1 MATRSYDEMQAE
13 AMEHYQAQDYAG
25 ALEILTREGDR
36 FPEEAANVLYL
47 RSRMAARVGQPDLA
61 LQILEDALNRG
72 LWYGEQVMRESPSW
86 QPLQG
91 LPAFERLAAVCKER
105 QAAAQIGPDLRV
117 LEPADGCP
125 APAACPLFLAL
136 HGNAGT
142 ADSAIQGW
150 RAVAAAGWR
159 LVALQSSQVGGV
171 NAYLWNDQE
180 TAVRETAAQYAELCD
195 RYAVDPTRLV
205 VAGFSLGGETAL
217 RIVLSGSIPAPAF
230 ILLGPGGP
238 MMETPAAWLPLI
250 AQGAGRGVRGYVFLG
265 ERDNAVEQDAA
276 RRVVDLLNANGVP
289 CALEML
295 PNLAH
300 AYPADFGPGLGRA
313 LAFVLPPPTK

>member
-1 MATRSYDEMQAE
+1 MTMRTYEEVQAE

-36 FPEEAANVLYL
+36 FPAEAANVLYL
-47 RSRMAARVGQPDLA
+47 RSCMAARVGLPDLA
-61 LQILEDALNRG
+61 VAILEDALNRG
-72 LWYGEQVMRESPSW
+72 LWYGERVMRESPSW

-91 LPAFERLAAVCKER
+91 LPAFERLAAVCKAR
-105 QAAAQIGPDLRV
+105 QAAAAIGPALRV
-117 LEPADGCP
+117 LDPADGCP
-125 APAACPLFLAL
+125 AGATCPLFIAL

-150 RAVAAAGWR
+150 RAVTDAGWR

-171 NAYLWNDQE
+171 NAYLWDDQE
-180 TAVRETAAQYAELCD
+180 TALRETAAQYADLSAQ
-195 RYAVDPTRLV
+195 YTVDPARLV

-238 MMETPAAWLPLI
+238 TMDTPDAWLPLI
-250 AQGAGRGVRGYVFLG
+250 AQGAARGVRGYVFLG
-265 ERDNAVEQDAA
+265 DRDNAVEQDNA
-276 RRVVDLLNANGVP
+276 RRVVDLLNGHGVP
-289 CALEML
+289 CGLEML
-295 PNLAH
+295 PHLGH
-300 AYPADFGPGLGRA
+300 AYPADFVPGIRRA
-313 LAFVLPPPTK
+313 LAFVLP

>member
-1 MATRSYDEMQAE
+1 MATRSYDEVQAE

-47 RSRMAARVGQPDLA
+47 RSCMAARVGHPDLA

-105 QAAAQIGPDLRV
+105 QATAQIGPDLRV

-195 RYAVDPTRLV
+195 RYAVDPARLV

-289 CALEML
+289 CGLEML
-295 PNLAH
+295 PNLGH
-300 AYPADFGPGLGRA
+300 AYPADFGPGIRRA
-313 LAFVLPPPTK
+313 LAFVLPAPEA

>member
-1 MATRSYDEMQAE
+1 MQAE
-13 AMEHYQAQDYAG
+13 AMEHYQARDYAG
-25 ALEILTREGDR
+25 ALEILTREGDQ

-47 RSRMAARVGQPDLA
+47 RSCMAARVGQPDLA
-61 LQILEDALNRG
+61 LQILEDALDRN

-91 LPAFERLAAVCKER
+91 LPAFERLAALCKER
-105 QAAAQIGPDLRV
+105 QVAAEIGPDLRV
-117 LEPADGCP
+117 LDPAGGCP
-125 APAACPLFLAL
+125 AGEPCPLFLAL
-136 HGNAGT
+136 HGNADT
-142 ADSAIQGW
+142 ADSAIGGW
-150 RAVAAAGWR
+150 RAVAEAGWR
-159 LVALQSSQVGGV
+159 LVALQSSQVGGA

-180 TAVRETAAQYAELCD
+180 TALRETAVQYAEL
-195 RYAVDPTRLV
+195 RAQYAMDPARLV

-238 MMETPAAWLPLI
+238 TMETPAAWLPLI
-250 AQGAGRGVRGYVFLG
+250 AQGAARGVRGYVFLG

-289 CALEML
+289 CGLEML

-300 AYPADFGPGLGRA
+300 AYPTDFGPGLRRA
-313 LAFVLPPPTK
+313 LAFVLPAP

>member
-25 ALEILTREGDR
+25 ALAILTREGDQ

-47 RSRMAARVGQPDLA
+47 RSCMAARVGQPDLA
-61 LQILEDALNRG
+61 LAILEDALNRG

-91 LPAFERLAAVCKER
+91 RPAFERLAALCKER

-117 LEPADGCP
+117 LEPAQGCP
-125 APAACPLFLAL
+125 AGEACPLFIAL
-136 HGNAGT
+136 HGNAGA

-150 RAVAAAGWR
+150 RAVAEAGWR

-180 TAVRETAAQYAELCD
+180 TALRETAMQYAELCD
-195 RYAVDPTRLV
+195 RYAVDPARLV

-217 RIVLSGSIPAPAF
+217 RIVLSESIPAPAF

-238 MMETPAAWLPLI
+238 AMEAPDAWLPLI
-250 AQGAGRGVRGYVFLG
+250 AQGAARGVRGYVFLG

-276 RRVVDLLNANGVP
+276 RRVVDLLNAHGVP
-289 CALEML
+289 CGLEML
-295 PNLAH
+295 PNLGH
-300 AYPADFGPGLGRA
+300 AYPADFGPGLARA
-313 LAFVLPPPTK
+313 LAFVLPAPDA

>member
-1 MATRSYDEMQAE
+1 MTMRTYEEVQAE

-36 FPEEAANVLYL
+36 FPAEAANVLYL
-47 RSRMAARVGQPDLA
+47 RSCMAARVGLPDLA
-61 LQILEDALNRG
+61 VAILEDALNRG
-72 LWYGEQVMRESPSW
+72 LWYGERVIRESPSW

-91 LPAFERLAAVCKER
+91 LPAFERLAAVCKAR
-105 QAAAQIGPDLRV
+105 QAAAAIGPALRV
-117 LEPADGCP
+117 LDPADGCP
-125 APAACPLFLAL
+125 AGATCPLFIAL

-150 RAVAAAGWR
+150 RAVTDAGWR

-171 NAYLWNDQE
+171 NAYLWDDQE
-180 TAVRETAAQYAELCD
+180 TALRETAAQYADLSAQ
-195 RYAVDPTRLV
+195 YTVDPARLV

-238 MMETPAAWLPLI
+238 TMDTPDAWLPLI
-250 AQGAGRGVRGYVFLG
+250 AQGAARGVRGYVFLG
-265 ERDNAVEQDAA
+265 DRDNAVEQDNA
-276 RRVVDLLNANGVP
+276 RRVVDLLNAHGVP
-289 CALEML
+289 CGLEML
-295 PNLAH
+295 PNLGH
-300 AYPADFGPGLGRA
+300 AYPVDFAPGIRRA
-313 LAFVLPPPTK
+313 LAFVLP